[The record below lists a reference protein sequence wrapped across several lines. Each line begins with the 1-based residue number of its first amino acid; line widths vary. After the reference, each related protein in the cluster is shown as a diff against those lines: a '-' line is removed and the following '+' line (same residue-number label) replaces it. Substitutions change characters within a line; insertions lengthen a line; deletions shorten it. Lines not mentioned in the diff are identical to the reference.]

1 MVRDQPTNKRRDFFS
16 KKRLANGQ
24 SICITPLDAAPK
36 RVFPGSSAV
45 EHSTVNRQVAGS
57 NPARGAISFP
67 YSKNNA
73 NAGISP
79 LAAVFSAGRP
89 IVLVAERNPNI
100 HVHRPMALQEKE
112 IAMRKFVL
120 IAAAAGLAATGAIA
134 QESTVSGAA
143 GGAVTGAIVGGPIGA
158 AVGGIVGAAA
168 GTAIDPPPER
178 VITYVR
184 EQPVPAQPVVVEREV
199 VVGQPLPQ
207 TVVLTPVP
215 EAPEYA
221 YTYVNE
227 RRVIVD
233 PNTYTVVQVID

>member
-1 MVRDQPTNKRRDFFS
+1 
-16 KKRLANGQ
+16 
-24 SICITPLDAAPK
+24 
-36 RVFPGSSAV
+36 
-45 EHSTVNRQVAGS
+45 
-57 NPARGAISFP
+57 
-67 YSKNNA
+67 
-73 NAGISP
+73 
-79 LAAVFSAGRP
+79 
-89 IVLVAERNPNI
+89 
-100 HVHRPMALQEKE
+100 
-112 IAMRKFVL
+112 MRKFVL

-168 GTAIDPPPER
+168 GTAIDSPPER

-199 VVGQPLPQ
+199 VIGQPLPQ

>member
-1 MVRDQPTNKRRDFFS
+1 
-16 KKRLANGQ
+16 L
-24 SICITPLDAAPK
+24 
-36 RVFPGSSAV
+36 
-45 EHSTVNRQVAGS
+45 
-57 NPARGAISFP
+57 
-67 YSKNNA
+67 
-73 NAGISP
+73 
-79 LAAVFSAGRP
+79 
-89 IVLVAERNPNI
+89 
-100 HVHRPMALQEKE
+100 
-112 IAMRKFVL
+112 
-120 IAAAAGLAATGAIA
+120 
-134 QESTVSGAA
+134 
-143 GGAVTGAIVGGPIGA
+143 

-199 VVGQPLPQ
+199 VIGQPLPQ

>member
-1 MVRDQPTNKRRDFFS
+1 
-16 KKRLANGQ
+16 
-24 SICITPLDAAPK
+24 
-36 RVFPGSSAV
+36 
-45 EHSTVNRQVAGS
+45 
-57 NPARGAISFP
+57 
-67 YSKNNA
+67 
-73 NAGISP
+73 
-79 LAAVFSAGRP
+79 
-89 IVLVAERNPNI
+89 
-100 HVHRPMALQEKE
+100 
-112 IAMRKFVL
+112 MRKFVL

-134 QESTVSGAA
+134 QEGTVSGAA

-178 VITYVR
+178 VVTYVR